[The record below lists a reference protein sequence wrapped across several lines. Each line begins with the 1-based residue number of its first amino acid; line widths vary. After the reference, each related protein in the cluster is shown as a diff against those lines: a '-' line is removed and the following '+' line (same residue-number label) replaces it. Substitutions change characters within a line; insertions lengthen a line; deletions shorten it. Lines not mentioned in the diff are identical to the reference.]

1 MEQEHHLESALAD
14 AAQQRLMFEE
24 TLAEVKGVDRFCVQ
38 WCLVPMVPL
47 TALNQLQE
55 EPVIEFDV
63 GGDLFQSDHVYPL
76 QISGL
81 RAFLWRFYDQPHNT
95 IHQNEVWFRMGR
107 WGCICLSLGVN
118 GLRLNHHGVHEESR
132 VFHDFGSCIRLL
144 WWR

>member
-14 AAQQRLMFEE
+14 AAQQRLLFEE

-63 GGDLFQSDHVYPL
+63 GGDLFQPDHVYPL
-76 QISGL
+76 QIAGL
-81 RAFLWRFYDQPHNT
+81 GAFLLRFHDQSHNT
-95 IHQNEVWFRMGR
+95 IHQNEVWF
-107 WGCICLSLGVN
+107 
-118 GLRLNHHGVHEESR
+118 
-132 VFHDFGSCIRLL
+132 
-144 WWR
+144 